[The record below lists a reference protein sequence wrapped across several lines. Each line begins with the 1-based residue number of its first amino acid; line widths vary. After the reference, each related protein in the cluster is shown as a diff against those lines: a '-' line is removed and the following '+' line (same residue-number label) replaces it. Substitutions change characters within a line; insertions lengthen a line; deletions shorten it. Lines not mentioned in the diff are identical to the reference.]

1 MDAPLVFKSPDDFK
15 ASIDDPQLDVDK
27 DSVLVLQNVGPKGFP
42 GMPEVGNMS
51 LPRKLLDQGV
61 RDMVRLSD
69 ARMSGTAYG
78 AVVLHIAPESAVSGA
93 LALVEDGDMIELD
106 VPKRKLHL
114 DVAPEELERAVA
126 NVGSL
131 HSAHSGRGY
140 TRLFLDHV
148 QQADRGVDLD
158 ILVGGSG
165 QSVVHTTDGQAED
178 A

>member
-1 MDAPLVFKSPDDFK
+1 MQHRGRALVFKSPDDFK

-106 VPKRKLHL
+106 VPQAKAASGCRARRIA
-114 DVAPEELERAVA
+114 APPQALAAFV
-126 NVGSL
+126 
-131 HSAHSGRGY
+131 SA
-140 TRLFLDHV
+140 
-148 QQADRGVDLD
+148 
-158 ILVGGSG
+158 
-165 QSVVHTTDGQAED
+165 
-178 A
+178 